1 MFEDQ
6 INAADILFDMLPS
19 EQLKSSN
26 FLLVC
31 LSLEGVAF
39 CNHLA
44 SKLDL
49 DYELFFSAGIMAP
62 NNPECEIACVG
73 ESEEIVLNDAL
84 ITCFGITQDFVY
96 GQAKRVY
103 EEKVLKQVYKYRKGN
118 LLSFIKGRNIL
129 LVNDGCESGAKLTV
143 AAKSMASLGAASISL
158 ACAVMPESLA
168 ISSAAFLDFIYC
180 AKKAQK
186 FVNTAFYYKTKLVF
200 SESEVL
206 KILEESPHYLPLQ
219 KVKEQSKEQNK
230 EQIKE

>member
-6 INAADILFDMLPS
+6 INAADIVFDMLPA
-19 EQLKSSN
+19 EQLKTSN

-62 NNPECEIACVG
+62 NNAECEIACVG

-84 ITCFGITQDFVY
+84 ISSFDITQDFVY

-118 LLSFIKGRNIL
+118 LLSFVKDRNII
-129 LVNDGCESGAKLTV
+129 LVNDGCESGAKLNV
-143 AAKSMASLGAASISL
+143 AAKSMASLGANSICL

-168 ISSAAFLDFIYC
+168 ISSAEFLDFIYC
-180 AKKAQK
+180 AKKMQK
-186 FVNTAFYYKTKLVF
+186 FVNTAFYYKNKLAF
-200 SESEVL
+200 SEAEAL

-219 KVKEQSKEQNK
+219 KIKEQNK

>member
-1 MFEDQ
+1 MFDDQ

-19 EQLKSSN
+19 EQLKRGN
-26 FLLVC
+26 FLLIC
-31 LSLEGVAF
+31 LSLEGVIF

-44 SKLDL
+44 SRLEL
-49 DYELFFSAGIMAP
+49 DYELFFSSGIMAP

-73 ESEEIVLNDAL
+73 ESEEIVLNTAL
-84 ITCFGITQDFVY
+84 ISSFDITQDFVY

-118 LLSFIKGRNIL
+118 LLSFVKGRNIL
-129 LVNDGCESGAKLTV
+129 LVNDGCESGAKLNV
-143 AAKSMASLGAASISL
+143 AAKSMASLGAASVSL

-168 ISSAAFLDFIYC
+168 ISSAEFLDFIYC

-186 FVNTAFYYKTKLVF
+186 FVNTAFYYKNKLAF
-200 SESEVL
+200 SEAEVL

-219 KVKEQSKEQNK
+219 KVKEPSKDQNK